1 MDAAHHTASAAS
13 GRTASQPRGT
23 PTVSSSTAIATS
35 APGSEPEDRTVARA
49 AAEEQ
54 RETGQE
60 EAVRRPASPRPTMN
74 REATIRPRLHSP
86 RTQKPYSAVVGS
98 PGIVGRSMKLR
109 ILIGVG
115 IAALALAA
123 AVARPL
129 PAAAATPC
137 WKALLNDW
145 YDGRIDNTYPLHC
158 YSDALTHL
166 PADVQ
171 TYSSAHDD
179 ILRALQNAKAEL
191 RRNGTKV
198 TPNTPVPSRREAADE
213 DDRPGRRPRTRP
225 RRRLA
230 PPGGSHREAACR
242 APSTR

>member
-1 MDAAHHTASAAS
+1 M
-13 GRTASQPRGT
+13 R
-23 PTVSSSTAIATS
+23 
-35 APGSEPEDRTVARA
+35 
-49 AAEEQ
+49 
-54 RETGQE
+54 
-60 EAVRRPASPRPTMN
+60 
-74 REATIRPRLHSP
+74 
-86 RTQKPYSAVVGS
+86 
-98 PGIVGRSMKLR
+98 LR

-115 IAALALAA
+115 ITALSFAA
-123 AVARPL
+123 AIARPL

-191 RRNGTKV
+191 RKNGTKI
-198 TPNTPVPSRREAADE
+198 TPDTLVPPASKPTTSPSKTTNTTGSTTTTTPTP
-213 DDRPGRRPRTRP
+213 PGRK
-225 RRRLA
+225 
-230 PPGGSHREAACR
+230 PPGGGLPSAVDKVNHSSPSSVPLPLIVLGALALLLVAAGGIGLLAKR
-242 APSTR
+242 RQSR